1 MYMENS
7 GSKEIFAFYNV
18 ENLLLPDPPPVH
30 KLDPS
35 RSGLRNWNERKY
47 RIKLSKIAHVFQLI
61 ADSEG
66 VMPAAIGLCEVQGRQ
81 PLEDLL
87 EMPLFKNFRI
97 AHYDSP
103 DRRGI
108 DVALLYDQNKLQLLS
123 SEPLSFDRSST
134 DDFSS
139 PDATR
144 DILHCK
150 FRYSGEILNIF
161 VLHLPSKRD
170 KDVNHNRRALILV
183 HLRQLVMTKIP
194 KGEAVIICGDFNAN
208 PDEDILTELLYDNDL
223 IKILSNPFAELLK
236 AKIYSTYHR
245 ENGLLFDQIILS
257 DEFYRSDF
265 PLQFK
270 AAKIFN
276 HQKLLARGTKLSGRP
291 AKTFAGTR
299 YLGGYSD
306 HFPVFTEFE
315 KR

>member
-1 MYMENS
+1 MENS

-18 ENLLLPDPPPVH
+18 ENLLLPDPLPVH
-30 KLDPS
+30 RLDPT
-35 RSGLRNWNERKY
+35 RSGLRNWDERKY

-66 VMPAAIGLCEVQGRQ
+66 VIPAVIGLCEVQGRQ

-97 AHYDSP
+97 SHYDSS

-123 SEPLSFDRSST
+123 SQPLDCNLAST
-134 DDFSS
+134 DDVSNT
-139 PDATR
+139 DATR

-150 FRYSGEILNIF
+150 FRYSGQLLNVF

-170 KDVNHNRRALILV
+170 KDVNRNLRTSILA
-183 HLRQLVMTKIP
+183 HLRKIMMTKIP

-208 PDEDILTELLYDNDL
+208 PYEDVLTKLLYDYDL
-223 IKILSNPFAELLK
+223 IKIMSNPFADLLT
-236 AKIYSTYHR
+236 AKKYSTYHR
-245 ENGLLFDQIILS
+245 DNGLLFDQIILS

-276 HQKLLARGTKLSGRP
+276 HEKLLVRGSKLSGRP

-315 KR
+315 KL